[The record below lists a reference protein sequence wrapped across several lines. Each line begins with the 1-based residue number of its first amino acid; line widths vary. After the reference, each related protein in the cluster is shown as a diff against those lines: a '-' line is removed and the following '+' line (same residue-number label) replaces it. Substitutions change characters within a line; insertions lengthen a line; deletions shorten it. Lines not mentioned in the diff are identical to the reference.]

1 MAATN
6 ISSTRMQN
14 LPSRSSSARVGM
26 KIEKAKISA
35 LKLNP
40 ANPRTIKDEKF
51 AQLVRSVRDFPQML
65 EIRPIVV
72 NAKMEVLGG
81 NMRLRACI
89 EAGLKEVPIIRA
101 ENLTDDQQ
109 REFIIKDN
117 VGFGEWDWEALSN
130 EWDAEELA
138 DWGLDVPDFAAG
150 GSGEVQE
157 DDYEVPEEIETDIVA
172 GDLFEIGPHRLLCGD
187 STKAEDVARLL
198 GEKEPYLMV
207 TDPPYGVEYD
217 PTWRDRVDK
226 KGLLGN
232 IKTKNSGLVS
242 NDDRADWTDA
252 WRLCPSSVVY
262 VWHGAKHSPIVF
274 ASLESCGFAIR
285 SQIIWNKPQ
294 GVFGRGDYHW
304 KHEPCWYAVKKGN
317 AGNWAGDRKQTTVW
331 DISGMSPFGK
341 SRDDSDNRVGH
352 GTQKPVECM
361 ARPIRNHDGDVYDPF
376 LGSGTTM
383 VAAHQL
389 NRKCYGMEIDPKY
402 CQVIVDR
409 MLRLD
414 PDLQIK
420 KNGQPYKIR
429 EISGDG
435 Q

>member
-1 MAATN
+1 
-6 ISSTRMQN
+6 
-14 LPSRSSSARVGM
+14 M
-26 KIEKAKISA
+26 KIEKVKTGLLKI
-35 LKLNP
+35 NP

-51 AQLVRSVRDFPQML
+51 AQLVRSIRDFPQML

-72 NAKMEVLGG
+72 NKQMEVLGG

-89 EAGLKEVPIIRA
+89 EAGLTEVPIIRA

-117 VGFGEWDWEALSN
+117 LGFGEWDWDALAN
-130 EWDAEELA
+130 EWDAAELA

-150 GSGEVQE
+150 GKPDVQE
-157 DDYEVPEEIETDIVA
+157 DDYEVPDEIETDIVS

-187 STKAEDVARLL
+187 STKAEDVARLI

-207 TDPPYGVEYD
+207 TDPPYGVIYD
-217 PTWRDRVDK
+217 PTWRHK
-226 KGLLGN
+226 AGIN
-232 IKTKNSGLVS
+232 NSSRTGKVA
-242 NDDRADWTDA
+242 NDDKADWRETWA
-252 WRLCPSSVVY
+252 LSPSAVAY
-262 VWHGAKHSPIVF
+262 IWHGGKHTATVQE
-274 ASLESCGFAIR
+274 SLEASGFEIR
-285 SQIIWNKPQ
+285 AQIIWNKQ
-294 GVFGRGDYHW
+294 QMVFSRGDYHW
-304 KHEPCWYAVKKGN
+304 KHEPCWYAVKKGFK
-317 AGNWAGDRKQTTVW
+317 GNWAGDRKQTTIW
-331 DISGMSPFGK
+331 DIESILQSSK
-341 SRDDSDNRVGH
+341 KNQEDDAQVH

-409 MLRLD
+409 MMKLD
-414 PDLQIK
+414 PTIEIK
-420 KNGQPYKIR
+420 KNGEPYKVEKSI
-429 EISGDG
+429 EV
-435 Q
+435 